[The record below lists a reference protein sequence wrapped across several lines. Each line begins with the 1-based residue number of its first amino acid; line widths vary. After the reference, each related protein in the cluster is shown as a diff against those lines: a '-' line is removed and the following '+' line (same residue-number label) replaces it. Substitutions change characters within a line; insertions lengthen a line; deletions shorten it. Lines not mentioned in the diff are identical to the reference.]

1 MGTMLLL
8 LGLLAVF
15 VNPLQGDESFQY
27 VNNGYNGETV
37 YHTVNINEQ
46 VKVAVFNVYS
56 GRETSNAVFD
66 YSQNIVAYHM
76 PYRGVCVLAHMDINT
91 FPGLGLLEE
100 LIHTKREKKKELEDL
115 KKHYFVTNQQV
126 NDLAQYGSAVQGL
139 CWGIPTYWARE
150 YAAPPQR
157 QGEGAQGC
165 AGIHFLFIHV
175 GLCAGFHL
183 F

>member
-1 MGTMLLL
+1 MGAMLLL
-8 LGLLAVF
+8 LGALAIF
-15 VNPLQGDESFQY
+15 INPLHGDEAFQY
-27 VNNGYNGETV
+27 MNTGCNGETV

-46 VKVAVFNVYS
+46 IKIAVFNVYS
-56 GRETSNAVFD
+56 GRQTSNAVFD

-76 PYRGVCVLAHMDINT
+76 PYRGICVVAHMDIAT
-91 FPGLGLLEE
+91 FPDLGRLEA
-100 LIHTKREKKKELEDL
+100 LIHTKRDREKDLEDL
-115 KKHYFVTNQQV
+115 HKHYFVTNQQV
-126 NDLAQYGSAVQGL
+126 NDLAQFGNAVQGL

-150 YAAPPQR
+150 YATPR
-157 QGEGAQGC
+157 EGLGAQGC